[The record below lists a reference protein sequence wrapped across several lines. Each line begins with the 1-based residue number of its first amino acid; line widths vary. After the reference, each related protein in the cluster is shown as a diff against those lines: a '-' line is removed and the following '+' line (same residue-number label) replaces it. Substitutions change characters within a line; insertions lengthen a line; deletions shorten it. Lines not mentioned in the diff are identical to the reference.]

1 MPTRGA
7 SVTRNDGSFA
17 WSLASDALAPHSE
30 TFWKLGD
37 LIFFFFHFHKKL
49 PSFSRSMNLL
59 GSAESG
65 KIIGSRR
72 FCFESLI
79 ENKFEAETSSSPP
92 PPWKVDR
99 ESRPKE
105 KLESEILKIR
115 ILSSRKFTAMQLK
128 LSICNRIRDGI
139 NGYGIIVDSS
149 GLNR

>member
-37 LIFFFFHFHKKL
+37 LIFFFFFHFHKKL
-49 PSFSRSMNLL
+49 PSFSRSMNLSPFR
-59 GSAESG
+59 GIGENNWFE
-65 KIIGSRR
+65 KILFRIIDRKQIRGRNS
-72 FCFESLI
+72 
-79 ENKFEAETSSSPP
+79 SSSPP

-115 ILSSRKFTAMQLK
+115 ILSSRKFAAMQLK

-139 NGYGIIVDSS
+139 NGYGIIVD